1 MVARRRTIDEPHTT
15 PPEDRPVSRL
25 SPTLR
30 RHDPYW
36 DMDGAGVQRKRTKRR
51 VVRAAIWVAVVV
63 ALAFLATRL
72 PSLDPNYLIQGE
84 GRPVMA
90 AAMLGLLGS
99 AAILALA
106 RVRRLS
112 RD

>member
-1 MVARRRTIDEPHTT
+1 MT
-15 PPEDRPVSRL
+15 RL
-25 SPTLR
+25 SIAPR

-36 DMDGAGVQRKRTKRR
+36 DMDGAGVHRLRTRRR
-51 VVRAAIWVAVVV
+51 VVRAAAWFLVLAALVFVV
-63 ALAFLATRL
+63 TRL
-72 PSLDPNYLIQGE
+72 PSVDADFVIRGE

-90 AAMLGLLGS
+90 AALLGLLGS

-106 RVRRLS
+106 RIRQTS

>member
-1 MVARRRTIDEPHTT
+1 
-15 PPEDRPVSRL
+15 VSRL

-36 DMDGAGVQRKRTKRR
+36 DMDGAGVQRRRTKRR
-51 VVRAAIWVAVVV
+51 VIRMAAWVVV
-63 ALAFLATRL
+63 VLALAFLATRL
-72 PSLDPNYLIQGE
+72 PSLDATYLLQGE

-106 RVRRLS
+106 RVRNLS

>member
-1 MVARRRTIDEPHTT
+1 M
-15 PPEDRPVSRL
+15 SRL

-30 RHDPYW
+30 RPDPSW
-36 DMDGAGVQRKRTKRR
+36 DLDGAGVQRLRTKRR
-51 VVRAAIWVAVVV
+51 VVRSAIWLVVIV

-72 PSLDPNYLIQGE
+72 PTVDPTYLIQGE

-106 RVRRLS
+106 RIRHLG